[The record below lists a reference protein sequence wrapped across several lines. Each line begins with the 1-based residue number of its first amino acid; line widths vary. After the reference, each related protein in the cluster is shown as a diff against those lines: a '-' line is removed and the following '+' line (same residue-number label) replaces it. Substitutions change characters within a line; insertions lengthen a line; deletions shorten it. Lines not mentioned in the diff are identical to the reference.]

1 MGDKL
6 ENNFVEYLTKI
17 KPDKSLLK
25 LFKIIMRDVYNKST
39 EEARKSYKSFNKQLE
54 DINNNKSKLLD
65 LLIEEKISSDAYKMK
80 VQQFEKVE
88 LDLKSK
94 IAVNNIPE
102 NNFNECLEYACNI
115 LNNLDSFWRN
125 SKIDIKERLQKIIF
139 PNGLR
144 YEIGV
149 FRNTQISSLFKII
162 GTLSVPSINMV
173 PPSEFE
179 SLSTP

>member
-1 MGDKL
+1 M
-6 ENNFVEYLTKI
+6 
-17 KPDKSLLK
+17 
-25 LFKIIMRDVYNKST
+25 
-39 EEARKSYKSFNKQLE
+39 
-54 DINNNKSKLLD
+54 LD

-80 VQQFEKVE
+80 VEQFEKAE

-115 LNNLDSFWRN
+115 LDNLDSFWLN
-125 SKIDIKERLQKIIF
+125 SNIDIKERLQKIIF

-144 YEIGV
+144 YETGV
-149 FRNTQISSLFKII
+149 FRNSRMSSLFKII

-173 PPSEFE
+173 PPREFE

>member
-1 MGDKL
+1 
-6 ENNFVEYLTKI
+6 
-17 KPDKSLLK
+17 
-25 LFKIIMRDVYNKST
+25 
-39 EEARKSYKSFNKQLE
+39 
-54 DINNNKSKLLD
+54 
-65 LLIEEKISSDAYKMK
+65 MK
-80 VQQFEKVE
+80 VQQFEKAE

-125 SKIDIKERLQKIIF
+125 SKIDIKERLHKIIF

-144 YEIGV
+144 YETGV

-173 PPSEFE
+173 LPGEFE
-179 SLSTP
+179 SPSTP